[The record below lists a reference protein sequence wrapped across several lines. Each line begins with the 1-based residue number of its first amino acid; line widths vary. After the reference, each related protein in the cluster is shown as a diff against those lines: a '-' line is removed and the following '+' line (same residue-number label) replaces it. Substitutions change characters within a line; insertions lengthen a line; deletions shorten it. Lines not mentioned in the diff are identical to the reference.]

1 MPTPKK
7 GPRLGGSP
15 AHQRLILS
23 NLATQL
29 IYHRSLKTTEA
40 KAKMLQP
47 MFEKLVTKAKRG
59 DIHSRRLVARKI
71 RDKDAVYELFDVI
84 VPEIDPE
91 RQGGYTRIIRLGN
104 RKGDNAPMV
113 MIEIVTEKLV
123 KKAVVK
129 RAEDTAKAAAEAR
142 ESAKET
148 AAEAEKATES
158 AETETVVAE
167 GDTEATAEIETAET
181 EAAENEAADSTA
193 DEAADESAKSAEA
206 KAE

>member
-142 ESAKET
+142 ETAKET

-167 GDTEATAEIETAET
+167 GAAEAATETEAVET
-181 EAAENEAADSTA
+181 EAAENEAAGSTA

>member
-167 GDTEATAEIETAET
+167 GATEATAET
-181 EAAENEAADSTA
+181 EAAKTDVAEPVAEEAVDDAAEDADG
-193 DEAADESAKSAEA
+193 DAEV